1 MALAQKTVYALRALF
16 ELTRRY
22 GSDPIPVSV
31 IAKAQA
37 IPPRFLENVL
47 IQVKA
52 AGIVESVRGRDG
64 GYRLARPPEEIT
76 VGHVLRAMEGG
87 LSPVNCLGGRM
98 QENCPM
104 RDRCVFLPMWKRA
117 HDAMLTVYDGTSY
130 ADLLE
135 QEKAQT
141 QEHVPA
147 FQI

>member
-1 MALAQKTVYALRALF
+1 MAVAQKTEYALRALF
-16 ELTRRY
+16 ELAKRN
-22 GSDPIPVSV
+22 GNDPVPVSV
-31 IAKAQA
+31 IAEAQA

-47 IQVKA
+47 IQIKA

-76 VGHVLRAMEGG
+76 MGQVIRAMEGSV
-87 LSPVNCLGGRM
+87 SPVNCLGGRG

-104 RDRCVFLPMWKRA
+104 RDRCVFLPTWKRA
-117 HDAMLTVYDGTSY
+117 NDSLLAVYDGTSY

-135 QEKAQT
+135 EEKAQT
-141 QEHVPA
+141 QKHVPT

>member
-1 MALAQKTVYALRALF
+1 MAVAQKTEYALRALF
-16 ELTRRY
+16 ELAKRN
-22 GSDPIPVSV
+22 GIDPVPVSV
-31 IAKAQA
+31 IAEAQA

-76 VGHVLRAMEGG
+76 MGHVLRAMEG
-87 LSPVNCLGGRM
+87 SIAPVNCIGGRG

-104 RDRCVFLPMWKRA
+104 RGRCVFLPMWKRA
-117 HDAMLTVYDGTSY
+117 HDAMLDVYDGTSY

-135 QEKAQT
+135 QEKAQSR
-141 QEHVPA
+141 EHVPA